1 MSSEEKN
8 SDFQEKT
15 QLINNNQEFNSSL
28 QIKKD
33 DEKSEDN
40 KLIKPIPINP
50 KLINDGN
57 NSIPKLVNTSVK
69 LNNFNQDAAMPI
81 IHSKFPIN
89 HQIAQN
95 GSLNEKNIYNFYQS
109 KKSENI
115 DSNEFC
121 INKLCCNC
129 TKTKCIKKYCE
140 CYANKKYCKD
150 CNCQDCLNIVNYFNN
165 NNTNQF
171 INENEIIICTC
182 SKSNCNKKYCEC
194 YKSGVKCNDK
204 CRCINCMNTLTPIIL
219 PIKEEFDNNNDI
231 KYNSKK
237 SLDNIKNLKNKNISV
252 ENKNTITKNFEMKE
266 NLNEKFKI
274 QRISVFIN
282 KNKTMI
288 NVEKFSK
295 EEMNLLCKKR
305 KHN

>member
-50 KLINDGN
+50 KLINGGN

-69 LNNFNQDAAMPI
+69 LNNSNQDAAMPI

-204 CRCINCMNTLTPIIL
+204 CRCINCMNTPTPIIL